1 MITLCVIDPSGNFN
15 SGKGKTGISYIQYD
29 DATNQLL
36 WDTLRLDTVS
46 AKSFNTRHEYWA
58 EIMRKAHGAN
68 KVIIESFMIRTE
80 GFLMG
85 TMPETIMLIGALTWE
100 LEKDK
105 IPYTFQTPSQA
116 KVRFKEEVLLR
127 KVPKLTYNSV
137 TNRYYLDGKLT
148 NDHVRDSLKHLLYY
162 VTYGVK

>member
-15 SGKGKTGISYIQYD
+15 SGKGKTGVSYIVYD
-29 DATNQLL
+29 NEKNELI
-36 WDTLRLDTVS
+36 WDTLRLDTVA
-46 AKSFNTRHEYWA
+46 AKDFKTRHEYWA
-58 EIMRKAHGAN
+58 AIMNKAHGAN
-68 KVIIESFMIRTE
+68 QVIIESFMIRTD

-105 IPYTFQTPSQA
+105 IPYIFQTPSQA
-116 KVRFKEEVLLR
+116 KVRFKDEILLR
-127 KVPKLTYNSV
+127 KVPNMTYVN
-137 TNRYYLDGKLT
+137 NRYYLNGKMT

-162 VTYGVK
+162 INYGRNK

>member
-15 SGKGKTGISYIQYD
+15 SGKGKTGVSYIIYD
-29 DATNQLL
+29 DEKNELM

-46 AKSFNTRHEYWA
+46 AKDYKSRHEYWA
-58 EIMRKAHGAN
+58 EIMKKAHGAN
-68 KVIIESFMIRTE
+68 QVIIESFMIRTD

-105 IPYTFQTPSQA
+105 IPYIFQTPSQA
-116 KVRFKEEVLLR
+116 KVRFKDEILLR
-127 KVPKLTYNSV
+127 KVPNMTYLN
-137 TNRYYLDGKLT
+137 NRYYLNGKMT

-162 VTYGVK
+162 INYGRTK